1 VHRDLKPSNILLDKL
16 GSPHVSDFGLAKML
30 ESDSSVTRSGAII
43 GTPSY
48 MAPEQAGSRWG
59 EVGPRSDIYSLGAI
73 LYELLSGHPPFE
85 EATPLDTLMQVLHG
99 ETVPLSKVRPG
110 VPKALEQICQK
121 CLEKDP
127 RMRYATAEELADD
140 LERFQ
145 KGEAVEARKQGLWHR
160 LSRWARREP
169 ALASRLS
176 ILAICGSIVQ
186 ADHYLL
192 DNRDTGSSLR
202 MLVVL
207 ALGAAASITFRSLI
221 RFTKWGSV
229 ARYAWAAS
237 DLFLFTTLVF
247 FQSGVKT
254 SLVVGYFVLIAASGL
269 WFRERLVWFTTALAL
284 FSYALL
290 VIEEG
295 RRAGHSEPLHRH
307 GLFMAVMVLAALIIA
322 YQVKRVRSLSLY
334 YENRPLP

>member
-1 VHRDLKPSNILLDKL
+1 
-16 GSPHVSDFGLAKML
+16 
-30 ESDSSVTRSGAII
+30 
-43 GTPSY
+43 
-48 MAPEQAGSRWG
+48 
-59 EVGPRSDIYSLGAI
+59 
-73 LYELLSGHPPFE
+73 
-85 EATPLDTLMQVLHG
+85 
-99 ETVPLSKVRPG
+99 
-110 VPKALEQICQK
+110 
-121 CLEKDP
+121 
-127 RMRYATAEELADD
+127 
-140 LERFQ
+140 
-145 KGEAVEARKQGLWHR
+145 
-160 LSRWARREP
+160 
-169 ALASRLS
+169 
-176 ILAICGSIVQ
+176 LAICGSIVQ

-284 FSYALL
+284 FSYGLL

-334 YENRPLP
+334 YENRQLP